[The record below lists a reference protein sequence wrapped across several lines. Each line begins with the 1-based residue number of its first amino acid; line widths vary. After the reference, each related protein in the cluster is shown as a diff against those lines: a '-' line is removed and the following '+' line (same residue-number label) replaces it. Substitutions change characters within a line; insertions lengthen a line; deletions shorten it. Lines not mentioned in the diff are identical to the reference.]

1 MKHIYAVILGV
12 ITVLFILFSLFYQKQ
27 SDGTDMPLKQVEQL
41 MQERPD
47 SAWKLLQH
55 IPQVSKFDEESQAFY
70 ALLFTQAQYKNHI
83 PVENDS
89 LLRIAE
95 RYYQD
100 SPDSLYKAWTYFYL
114 AQYCRDSG
122 EKEKALSYFQLADR
136 ASRNISNDRLRFLLN
151 LHWGSFLIDETD
163 TEDGIGKYR
172 VAKEYVIRLKDTLA
186 LVNLYDNWGWGYLLN
201 GKYEQADSMLNL
213 GLKLSLMIENRYYD
227 AYLLNHLSLAARLRG
242 EYFLAL
248 RLLDRS
254 IGIFQQDSTEL
265 YPLWINKGEIYL
277 NMAQYDSARFYF
289 EKDPRYTTLYE
300 KAGHHRLW
308 GMYEEKMKN
317 YAGALEHS
325 KRYAA
330 LLDSIHEEELSFK
343 LTELQRKYDYS
354 LVQSENKLLK
364 VKRQRLYVVLFSICT
379 VVMIVGMVSFFTHR
393 EEKRIMSEQ
402 IRSKDDLMKQIRLQL
417 QKETIALQSAR
428 EEMVSR
434 ELNLATELSEREKVI
449 KEYLS
454 NEQSMRKEV
463 LRHSEVIKKME
474 VLNEMSQR
482 DKNRNSDSIMLSAD
496 ELANLVEVVNLC
508 YHHFAERLWK
518 QFPALT
524 ETDIH
529 LCCLIKIGISNAEIL
544 YLLNTN
550 KAALKKRKNRMKHE
564 KMGMGENDS
573 FDGFILNF

>member
-1 MKHIYAVILGV
+1 
-12 ITVLFILFSLFYQKQ
+12 
-27 SDGTDMPLKQVEQL
+27 
-41 MQERPD
+41 
-47 SAWKLLQH
+47 
-55 IPQVSKFDEESQAFY
+55 
-70 ALLFTQAQYKNHI
+70 
-83 PVENDS
+83 
-89 LLRIAE
+89 
-95 RYYQD
+95 
-100 SPDSLYKAWTYFYL
+100 
-114 AQYCRDSG
+114 
-122 EKEKALSYFQLADR
+122 
-136 ASRNISNDRLRFLLN
+136 
-151 LHWGSFLIDETD
+151 
-163 TEDGIGKYR
+163 
-172 VAKEYVIRLKDTLA
+172 
-186 LVNLYDNWGWGYLLN
+186 
-201 GKYEQADSMLNL
+201 
-213 GLKLSLMIENRYYD
+213 
-227 AYLLNHLSLAARLRG
+227 
-242 EYFLAL
+242 
-248 RLLDRS
+248 
-254 IGIFQQDSTEL
+254 
-265 YPLWINKGEIYL
+265 
-277 NMAQYDSARFYF
+277 
-289 EKDPRYTTLYE
+289 
-300 KAGHHRLW
+300 
-308 GMYEEKMKN
+308 
-317 YAGALEHS
+317 
-325 KRYAA
+325 
-330 LLDSIHEEELSFK
+330 
-343 LTELQRKYDYS
+343 
-354 LVQSENKLLK
+354 
-364 VKRQRLYVVLFSICT
+364 
-379 VVMIVGMVSFFTHR
+379 
-393 EEKRIMSEQ
+393 MSEQ